1 MIISEATGEGNR
13 PQTALYP
20 HPGHQALRQRSG
32 DTMLASCLA
41 VYCVHCLL
49 SRNFPPIR
57 RREAP
62 QFQDSQGLTT
72 AVKET
77 LQSVQLSTQCSGSSR
92 EAAFCELALIPG

>member
-1 MIISEATGEGNR
+1 MRATD
-13 PQTALYP
+13 
-20 HPGHQALRQRSG
+20 HRQHSTHTQGTKHSG
-32 DTMLASCLA
+32 SAQVHTMLASCLA

-77 LQSVQLSTQCSGSSR
+77 LQSAQLSTQCSGSSR
-92 EAAFCELALIPG
+92 EAAFVSWHSFRGGLLMLL